1 VFPGRRE
8 QLRVCGH
15 SRVWVGAEEERSRC
29 GGCWVEQ
36 SGMLEEDDA
45 ASRGGA
51 VAAGRRRNQRAKG
64 NGRSLFLEEKTMERK
79 KKGRLRC
86 CWSSFTAGVR
96 RMTDWE
102 GWLCLGEKEQE
113 NGAGLREEED
123 AGTGWR
129 GKTKN
134 VGGRLL
140 LKKRW
145 V

>member
-1 VFPGRRE
+1 MEQPG
-8 QLRVCGH
+8 L
-15 SRVWVGAEEERSRC
+15 
-29 GGCWVEQ
+29 
-36 SGMLEEDDA
+36 LEEDGA
-45 ASRGGA
+45 ASRGGV

-64 NGRSLFLEEKTMERK
+64 SGRSLFLEEKTMERK
-79 KKGRLRC
+79 KKKGGYGAGL
-86 CWSSFTAGVR
+86 SSFTAGVR

-134 VGGRLL
+134 VGGGSS
-140 LKKRW
+140 
-145 V
+145 